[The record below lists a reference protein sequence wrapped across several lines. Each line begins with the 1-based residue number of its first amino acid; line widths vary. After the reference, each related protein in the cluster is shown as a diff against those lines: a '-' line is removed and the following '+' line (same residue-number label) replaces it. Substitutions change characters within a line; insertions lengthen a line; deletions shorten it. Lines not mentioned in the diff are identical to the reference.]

1 MVEQGSEQTSDQ
13 ASGSILIFGYGN
25 PSRGDD
31 ALGPLFLE
39 RILERIQRQPQGGAG
54 ADHLAR
60 LRDQLEC
67 LTDFQLQIEHAL
79 DLLGRALVLFVDASE
94 SGPEP
99 FTLVQLHPDAQLSYT
114 THAMSPSAVLA
125 VYQQT
130 QRQPLP
136 PCWLLAIR
144 GYDFDELGAP
154 LSLKAETNLT
164 AAVEAVIQWLL
175 SQCGAE

>member
-1 MVEQGSEQTSDQ
+1 MFGGQ
-13 ASGSILIFGYGN
+13 ASAQTPRPLLIFGYGN

-39 RILERIQRQPQGGAG
+39 RIQGQLQGRSG
-54 ADHLAR
+54 VDHLAR
-60 LRDQLEC
+60 LLDRIEC

-79 DLLGRALVLFVDASE
+79 DLLGRDLVLFVDALE

-99 FTLVQLHPDAQLSYT
+99 FVLAQLQPDTQLSYT

-125 VYQQT
+125 VYRQT

-154 LSLKAETNLT
+154 LSLKAEANLT

-175 SQCGAE
+175 SQGSAQ